1 MDCAKSLELLSDF
14 RDGALDE
21 VWQVEVR
28 THLTSCGPCAD
39 VFHELDII
47 ILAATALR
55 SSEHDAI
62 AFPDENAIWQRMN
75 FAGRT
80 IH

>member
-1 MDCAKSLELLSDF
+1 MDCAKSLELLSEF

-21 VWQVEVR
+21 AGRMEVK
-28 THLTSCGPCAD
+28 THLTLCGPCAD
-39 VFHELDII
+39 VFDDLDSIV
-47 ILAATALR
+47 LAATALR
-55 SSEHDAI
+55 SSEQEI
-62 AFPDENAIWQRMN
+62 AFPDERVIWQRMN

>member
-1 MDCAKSLELLSDF
+1 MDCTKSLELLSEF

-21 VWQVEVR
+21 TGRMEVH
-28 THLTSCGPCAD
+28 THLTLCGPCAD
-39 VFHELDII
+39 IFNDLDSIV
-47 ILAATALR
+47 LAATALR
-55 SSEHDAI
+55 SSTDQEI
-62 AFPDENAIWQRMN
+62 AFPDEQLIWQRMN

>member
-1 MDCAKSLELLSDF
+1 MDCTKSLELLSEF

-21 VWQVEVR
+21 TGRMEVH
-28 THLTSCGPCAD
+28 THLTLCGPCAD
-39 VFHELDII
+39 IFNDLDSIV
-47 ILAATALR
+47 LAATALR
-55 SSEHDAI
+55 SSEQEI
-62 AFPDENAIWQRMN
+62 AFPDEQVIWQRMN